1 MGKFKIKYLVLI
13 FTVFLMTG
21 CWDYVGVD
29 NISIV
34 TGMAIDKDDKT
45 NNYKAAFEVV
55 NIDVSNKI
63 EVVKTEIVE
72 TMGKTLFDT
81 SRNAKKRL
89 MNKLYF
95 GDMEVVIID
104 KKIAEKDGIN
114 TILNWFLR
122 DTEIRGT
129 LNFVISEE
137 KTAMEILNNN
147 ALNHPIV
154 GLLIKEILKNDN
166 GVTSSTIYQP
176 LYRAYNNLH
185 DNGCSLAFPI
195 FRIVENDG
203 KETLE
208 SNGIAVFKKDKMIG
222 QFQSNES
229 KYYLFISNNVNG
241 GLLTFDS
248 NKDNIDD
255 ITLEISGN
263 NTSKKYSYEDGKFK
277 FLITTNT
284 VVHLSEADEY
294 HANISVKKIKELE
307 KQAEQLIE
315 KNIQKIIK
323 KAKSEYKVD
332 VFSLGSVVYKNNPK
346 LWKKVKNDWEK
357 KFLETEI
364 EVKSD
369 VDIINTGFFK

>member
-346 LWKKVKNDWEK
+346 LWKKVKNDWGK

>member
-166 GVTSSTIYQP
+166 EVTSSTIYQP

>member
-13 FTVFLMTG
+13 FTVFLLTG

-55 NIDVSNKI
+55 NIGASNKI
-63 EVVKTEIVE
+63 EGVKTEIVE

-81 SRNAKKRL
+81 ARNAKKRL

-104 KKIAEKDGIN
+104 KKIAEKDGIE

-122 DTEIRGT
+122 DAEIRGT
-129 LNFVISEE
+129 LNLVISEE
-137 KTAMEILNNN
+137 KTAKEILNNN
-147 ALNHPIV
+147 ALNYPIV
-154 GLLIKEILKNDN
+154 GSVIKEILKDDN
-166 GVTSSTIYQP
+166 EVTSSTIYQP
-176 LYRAYNNLH
+176 LYRAHNNLH

-229 KYYLFISNNVNG
+229 KYYLFIRDNVNG

-248 NKDNIDD
+248 DNDDTDD
-255 ITLEISGN
+255 ITLEIDDN

-277 FLITTNT
+277 FSIATKT
-284 VVHLSEADEY
+284 VVYLSESDEY
-294 HANISVKKIKELE
+294 HVNISVNNIKKLE

-315 KNIQKIIK
+315 KNIKKIIK

-332 VFSLGSVVYKNNPK
+332 VFSLGSIVYKNDPK
-346 LWKKVKNDWEK
+346 LWKKVKKDWGK

>member
-104 KKIAEKDGIN
+104 KKIAEKDGID

-166 GVTSSTIYQP
+166 EVTSSTIYQP